1 MSQKQELV
9 SDTNVLYQLAGITG
23 LGWTALILG
32 YVSTVIGYGHSHI
45 PEPQSLLYLAGVLFV
60 VTFGLDRAGD
70 GLSNGDQ

>member
-23 LGWTALILG
+23 LGWTVLILG

-45 PEPQSLLYLAGVLFV
+45 PESRSLLYLAGVLFV
-60 VTFGLDRAGD
+60 VTFGLERVGK
-70 GLSNGDQ
+70 GLPNED